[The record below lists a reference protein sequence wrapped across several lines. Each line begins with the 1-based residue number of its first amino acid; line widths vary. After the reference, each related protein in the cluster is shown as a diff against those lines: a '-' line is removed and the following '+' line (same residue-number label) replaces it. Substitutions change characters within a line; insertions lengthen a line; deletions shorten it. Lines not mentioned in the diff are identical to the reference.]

1 MVNDS
6 ICAMENL
13 LSYAQNYLLESLLLS
28 LVLGVIVTILL
39 AWLWLKRAR
48 VQIIQLAEEKRL
60 AATQLHE
67 QQLLQLQTENEKV
80 QTENQHHEHELMRL
94 NKLTVKLA
102 EQYKYSQE
110 KVHLADERQQ
120 ALSQAEKKLTQL
132 KSEVEHQTSRFKE
145 QTEFIKNSQ
154 ATLSDHFNTLG
165 QKILEEK
172 TAKFTDRNK
181 EQMNQVVSP
190 LQKQLQEFQLLIN
203 RNATEGLAQQKSMK
217 SEIERIY
224 QLNQELSKKAED
236 LTKALTSESKTQ
248 GNWGE
253 LILHRLLEVA
263 GLENGREFET
273 EISFTNED
281 NKRYRPDVLIHLPQH
296 KTLVVDAK
304 VSLTAF
310 ERYVNAEDDSER
322 QAQLKQH
329 VQSMQTHIKALSEK
343 SYQNIEQI
351 DSLDF
356 VLMFVPVE
364 SAFLE
369 AVNSQPNLLEEAYK
383 KNVLILSASNLLA
396 TLRTVMV
403 LWQNENQNKN
413 AQLIADKA
421 GKMYD
426 KFVGFVDNLNDI
438 KFRLDQADKAWY
450 DAEKKLKTGRGNLIT
465 QADNLKQL
473 GARNSKLLPLD

>member
-1 MVNDS
+1 MN
-6 ICAMENL
+6 NL

-28 LVLGVIVTILL
+28 IFLGVFLTLIVVWFWWKKSREQIIVT
-39 AWLWLKRAR
+39 
-48 VQIIQLAEEKRL
+48 AEEKRY
-60 AATQLHE
+60 AEAQLHE
-67 QQLLQLQTENEKV
+67 QMLLQI
-80 QTENQHHEHELMRL
+80 QTENQKIQTDNEHQERELLRL

-102 EQYKYSQE
+102 EQYKFSQE
-110 KVHLADERQQ
+110 KALLVDEKQL
-120 ALSQAEKKLTQL
+120 ALSQAEKQLTQL
-132 KSEVEHQTSRFKE
+132 KSDAEHQATRFKE

-154 ATLSDHFNTLG
+154 TTLSDHFNTLG

-172 TAKFTDRNK
+172 TAKFTDKNK
-181 EQMNQVVSP
+181 EQMNQVVTP
-190 LQKQLQEFQLLIN
+190 LQKQLQEFQALIN

-224 QLNQELSKKAED
+224 QLNQELSKKATD

-263 GLENGREFET
+263 GLEKGREFET
-273 EISFTNED
+273 EVSFTNED
-281 NKRYRPDVLIHLPQH
+281 NKRFRPDVLVHLPQH
-296 KTLVVDAK
+296 KTMIVDAK

-310 ERYVNAEDDSER
+310 EQYVNAETDEER
-322 QAQLKQH
+322 QSQLKRH
-329 VQSMQTHIKALSEK
+329 VQSMQQHIKTLSDK
-343 SYQNIEQI
+343 AYQKIEQI

-356 VLMFVPVE
+356 VMMFVPVE

-369 AVNSQPNLLEEAYK
+369 AVNSQPNLIEEAYK

-396 TLRTVMV
+396 TLRTIMV

-413 AQLIADKA
+413 AQVIADKA

-450 DAEKKLKTGRGNLIT
+450 DAEKKLKTGRGNLIS
-465 QADNLKQL
+465 QADKLKEL
-473 GARNSKLLPLD
+473 GARNSKNLSAE

>member
-1 MVNDS
+1 
-6 ICAMENL
+6 MENL
-13 LSYAQNYLLESLLLS
+13 LSYAQNYLLESLIMS
-28 LVLGVIVTILL
+28 LVLGVLLTTLL
-39 AWLWLKRAR
+39 AWLGWRKAR
-48 VQIIQLAEEKRL
+48 TQITELAAEKHDAAIQLQQQQL
-60 AATQLHE
+60 SQLHA
-67 QQLLQLQTENEKV
+67 ENEKLEL
-80 QTENQHHEHELMRL
+80 ENQQQEDELLRL
-94 NKLTVKLA
+94 NKLSVKLA

-110 KVHLADERQQ
+110 KALLADERQQ
-120 ALSQAEKKLTQL
+120 ALSQAEKQLTQL
-132 KSEVEHQTSRFKE
+132 KSEVEHQSQRFKE

-181 EQMNQVVSP
+181 EQMNLVVSP
-190 LQKQLQEFQLLIN
+190 LQKQLQEFQQLIS
-203 RNATEGLAQQKSMK
+203 RNATESQVQQKSMK

-224 QLNQELSKKAED
+224 LLNQELSQKATD

-263 GLENGREFET
+263 GLVNGREFET
-273 EISFTNED
+273 EISFTNQD
-281 NKRYRPDVLIHLPQH
+281 NKRYRPDVLIHLPQQ
-296 KTLVVDAK
+296 KSLIVDAK

-310 ERYVNAEDDSER
+310 ERYINAEDDSER
-322 QAQLKQH
+322 QQQLKQH

-343 SYQNIEQI
+343 AYQNIEQI

-369 AVNSQPNLLEEAYK
+369 ALNSQPNLLEEAYK

-426 KFVGFVDNLNDI
+426 KFVGFVDDLNEI
-438 KFRLDQADKAWY
+438 KARLDQADNAWHS
-450 DAEKKLKTGRGNLIT
+450 AENKLNSGRGNLIR
-465 QADNLKQL
+465 QADQLKQL
-473 GARNSKLLPLD
+473 GARNSKQLPSD

>member
-1 MVNDS
+1 MK
-6 ICAMENL
+6 NL
-13 LSYAQNYLLESLLLS
+13 LSYAEIYLLESLILSFLLG
-28 LVLGVIVTILL
+28 LVLSVLLCWILWKKAKANILL
-39 AWLWLKRAR
+39 
-48 VQIIQLAEEKRL
+48 LADEKNHS
-60 AATQLHE
+60 AQQLHE
-67 QQLLQLQTENEKV
+67 QQLLQLQA
-80 QTENQHHEHELMRL
+80 ENQEYETDIEHQQRELMRL
-94 NKLTVKLA
+94 NKLSVKLA
-102 EQYKYSQE
+102 EQYKYSQ
-110 KVHLADERQQ
+110 QQ
-120 ALSQAEKKLTQL
+120 AQLAEQSQSDLKQAEQQLTEL
-132 KSEVEHQTSRFKE
+132 KSEVAHHAKRFKE
-145 QTEFIKNSQ
+145 QSEFIQKSQ
-154 ATLSDHFNTLG
+154 QTLSDHFSTLG

-181 EQMNQVVSP
+181 EQMNLVINT

-236 LTKALTSESKTQ
+236 LTNALTSESKTQ

-263 GLENGREFET
+263 GLEKGREFET

-281 NKRYRPDVLIHLPQH
+281 NKRFRPDVLIHLPQH
-296 KTLVVDAK
+296 ETMIVDAK

-310 ERYVNAEDDSER
+310 ERYVNAESDSDR
-322 QAQLKQH
+322 QKQLKQH
-329 VQSMQTHIKALSEK
+329 VQSMQTHIKALSDK
-343 SYQNIEQI
+343 AYQNIEQL

-369 AVNSQPNLLEEAYK
+369 AINAQPNLLEEAYK

-396 TLRTVMV
+396 TLRTVML

-413 AQLIADKA
+413 AQVIADKA

-426 KFVGFVDNLNDI
+426 KFVGFVENLNDI

-473 GARNSKLLPLD
+473 GARNSKQLPPE

>member
-1 MVNDS
+1 MK
-6 ICAMENL
+6 NL
-13 LSYAQNYLLESLLLS
+13 LSYAEIYLLESLLIS
-28 LVLGVIVTILL
+28 LLLGVFLCALL
-39 AWLWLKRAR
+39 VWFLWAKAKNQWQSLTAEKHRAE
-48 VQIIQLAEEKRL
+48 IQLHQQQSQQLQAELEKVS
-60 AATQLHE
+60 QENE
-67 QQLLQLQTENEKV
+67 QQERELL
-80 QTENQHHEHELMRL
+80 RL
-94 NKLTVKLA
+94 NKLTVKIS

-110 KVHLADERQQ
+110 KAQLADERQL
-120 ALSQAEKKLTQL
+120 ALSEAEKQLTQL
-132 KSEVEHQTSRFKE
+132 KSEVEHQSARFKE

-172 TAKFTDRNK
+172 SAKFTDRNK

-224 QLNQELSKKAED
+224 QLNQELSKKATD

-263 GLENGREFET
+263 GLEKGREFET

-281 NKRYRPDVLIHLPQH
+281 NKRYRPDVLIHLPQQ
-296 KTLVVDAK
+296 KTMVVDAK

-310 ERYVNAEDDSER
+310 ERYVNAATDAER
-322 QAQLKQH
+322 QNQLKLH
-329 VQSMQTHIKALSEK
+329 VQSMQQHIKTLSEK
-343 SYQNIEQI
+343 AYQKIEQI

-356 VLMFVPVE
+356 VMMFVPVE

-369 AVNSQPNLLEEAYK
+369 AVNSQPNLIEEAYK

-426 KFVGFVDNLNDI
+426 KFVSFVDDLNQI
-438 KFRLDQADKAWY
+438 KLRLDQADSAWY
-450 DAEKKLKTGRGNLIT
+450 DAENKLKTGRGNLIR

-473 GARNSKLLPLD
+473 GARNSKQLPSD

>member
-1 MVNDS
+1 
-6 ICAMENL
+6 MENL
-13 LSYAQNYLLESLLLS
+13 LSYAQNYLLESLILS
-28 LVLGVIVTILL
+28 LVSGVLLTVIL
-39 AWLWLKRAR
+39 AWLWLKKTRS
-48 VQIIQLAEEKRL
+48 QIAELVEEKRL
-60 AATQLHE
+60 AAVQLHE
-67 QQLLQLQTENEKV
+67 QQLVQIQTENDKT
-80 QTENQHHEHELMRL
+80 QLENQQQEHELLRL

-102 EQYKYSQE
+102 EQCKYSQE
-110 KVHLADERQQ
+110 KAHLADERQQ
-120 ALSQAEKKLTQL
+120 ALSQAEKQLTQL
-132 KSEVEHQTSRFKE
+132 KSEAEHQALRFKE
-145 QTEFIKNSQ
+145 QAEFIKNSQ

-172 TAKFTDRNK
+172 TLKFTDRNK
-181 EQMNQVVSP
+181 EQMDLVVSP

-224 QLNQELSKKAED
+224 QLNQELSKKATD
-236 LTKALTSESKTQ
+236 LTKALTSESKIQ

-263 GLENGREFET
+263 GLEKGREFET

-281 NKRYRPDVLIHLPQH
+281 NNRYRPDVLIHLPQH
-296 KTLVVDAK
+296 KTLIVDAK

-322 QAQLKQH
+322 QSQLKQH
-329 VQSMQTHIKALSEK
+329 VKSMQTHIKVLSDK

-369 AVNSQPNLLEEAYK
+369 AVNSQPNLIEEAYK

-426 KFVGFVDNLNDI
+426 KFVGFVDDLNEI
-438 KFRLDQADKAWY
+438 KSRLDQADNAWHN
-450 DAEKKLKTGRGNLIT
+450 AENKLNSGRGNLIR
-465 QADNLKQL
+465 QADTLKQL
-473 GARNSKLLPLD
+473 GARNSKQLSNE

>member
-1 MVNDS
+1 
-6 ICAMENL
+6 
-13 LSYAQNYLLESLLLS
+13 AQ
-28 LVLGVIVTILL
+28 
-39 AWLWLKRAR
+39 
-48 VQIIQLAEEKRL
+48 
-60 AATQLHE
+60 QLHE
-67 QQLLQLQTENEKV
+67 QQLLQLQA
-80 QTENQHHEHELMRL
+80 ENQEYETDNEHQQRELMRL
-94 NKLTVKLA
+94 NKLSVKLA
-102 EQYKYSQE
+102 EQYKYSQ
-110 KVHLADERQQ
+110 QQ
-120 ALSQAEKKLTQL
+120 AQLAEQSQSDLKQAEQQLTEL
-132 KSEVEHQTSRFKE
+132 KSEVAHQAKRFKE
-145 QTEFIKNSQ
+145 QSEFIQKSQ
-154 ATLSDHFNTLG
+154 QTLSDHFSTLG

-181 EQMNQVVSP
+181 EQMNLVINP

-236 LTKALTSESKTQ
+236 LTNALTSESKTQ

-263 GLENGREFET
+263 GLEKGREFET

-281 NKRYRPDVLIHLPQH
+281 NKRFRPDVLIHLPQH
-296 KTLVVDAK
+296 KTMIVDAK

-310 ERYVNAEDDSER
+310 ERYVNAESDSDR
-322 QAQLKQH
+322 QKQLKQH
-329 VQSMQTHIKALSEK
+329 VQSMQTHIKALSDK
-343 SYQNIEQI
+343 AYQNIEQL

-369 AVNSQPNLLEEAYK
+369 AINAQPNLLEEAYK

-396 TLRTVMV
+396 TLRTVML

-413 AQLIADKA
+413 AQVIADKA

-426 KFVGFVDNLNDI
+426 KFVGFVENLNDI

-473 GARNSKLLPLD
+473 GARNSKQLPPE

>member
-1 MVNDS
+1 
-6 ICAMENL
+6 MENL
-13 LSYAQNYLLESLLLS
+13 LSYAQNYLLESLILS
-28 LVLGVIVTILL
+28 LILGVILTSLV
-39 AWLWLKRAR
+39 AWLWWKKTRN
-48 VQIIQLAEEKRL
+48 QITELAEEKRY
-60 AATQLHE
+60 AAAQLYE
-67 QQLLQLQTENEKV
+67 QQVIQIQTENSDF
-80 QTENQHHEHELMRL
+80 QTENKQQKHELMRL

-110 KVHLADERQQ
+110 KALLADEKQQ
-120 ALSQAEKKLTQL
+120 ALLHAEKQLTQL
-132 KSEVEHQTSRFKE
+132 KSEAEHQTMRFKE

-154 ATLSDHFNTLG
+154 ATLSDHFSTLG

-172 TAKFTDRNK
+172 TAKFTDKNK
-181 EQMNQVVSP
+181 EQMNLVVNP
-190 LQKQLQEFQLLIN
+190 LQKQLKEFQALIN
-203 RNATEGLAQQKSMK
+203 HNATEGLAQQKSMK

-224 QLNQELSKKAED
+224 QLNQELSKKATD

-263 GLENGREFET
+263 GLEKGREYDT
-273 EISFTNED
+273 EISFSSD
-281 NKRYRPDVLIHLPQH
+281 GKRYRPDVLIHLPQQ
-296 KTLVVDAK
+296 KTMIIDAK

-310 ERYVNAEDDSER
+310 EHYVNTEDKLER
-322 QAQLKQH
+322 QSQLKLH
-329 VQSMQTHIKALSEK
+329 VQSIKTHIDGLTKK
-343 SYQNIEQI
+343 SYQNIEQL
-351 DSLDF
+351 DTLDF
-356 VLMFVPVE
+356 VLMFIPIE

-369 AVNSQPNLLEEAYK
+369 AINAQPNLLEDAYK
-383 KNVLILSASNLLA
+383 KNVLIVSASNLLA

-426 KFVGFVDNLNDI
+426 KFVGFVNNLNDI
-438 KFRLDQADKAWY
+438 KLRLDQADSAWY
-450 DAEKKLKTGRGNLIT
+450 AAENKLKTGRGNLIT

-473 GARNSKLLPLD
+473 GARNSKQLPTE

>member
-1 MVNDS
+1 MK
-6 ICAMENL
+6 NL
-13 LSYAQNYLLESLLLS
+13 LSYAQNYLLESLIISLLIGVLIS
-28 LVLGVIVTILL
+28 LLG
-39 AWLWLKRAR
+39 AWLWWKKARA
-48 VQIIQLAEEKRL
+48 QYLELTEEKL
-60 AATQLHE
+60 SAADQLH
-67 QQLLQLQTENEKV
+67 QQKLSQLSHENNKFQIEI
-80 QTENQHHEHELMRL
+80 QQQEHELMRL
-94 NKLTVKLA
+94 NKLAVRLA

-110 KVHLADERQQ
+110 KAQLAEQRQQ
-120 ALSQAEKKLTQL
+120 ALSQAEKQL
-132 KSEVEHQTSRFKE
+132 AHLKAEVEHQADRFKE

-154 ATLSDHFNTLG
+154 QTLSDHFNTLG

-172 TAKFTDRNK
+172 TLKFTDRNK
-181 EQMNQVVSP
+181 EQMNAVVSP

-203 RNATEGLAQQKSMK
+203 RNATEGLAQQKNMK
-217 SEIERIY
+217 AEIERIY
-224 QLNQELSKKAED
+224 QLNQELSKKATD

-253 LILHRLLEVA
+253 LILQRLLEVA
-263 GLENGREFET
+263 GLEKGREFET
-273 EISFTNED
+273 EVSFTNED
-281 NKRYRPDVLIHLPQH
+281 NKRYRPDVLIHLPQQ
-296 KTLVVDAK
+296 KTMVVDAK

-310 ERYVNAEDDSER
+310 ERYVNAETDAER
-322 QAQLKQH
+322 QNQLKLH
-329 VQSMQTHIKALSEK
+329 VQSIQQHIKTLSEK
-343 SYQNIEQI
+343 AYQKIEQI

-369 AVNSQPNLLEEAYK
+369 AVNSQPNLIEEAYK

-403 LWQNENQNKN
+403 LWQNANQNKN

-426 KFVGFVDNLNDI
+426 KFVGFVDDLNQI
-438 KFRLDQADKAWY
+438 KLRLDQADSAWY
-450 DAEKKLKTGRGNLIT
+450 AAENKLKTGRGNLIR

-473 GARNSKLLPLD
+473 GASNSKHLSSD

>member
-1 MVNDS
+1 MN
-6 ICAMENL
+6 NL
-13 LSYAQNYLLESLLLS
+13 LSYTQDYLLESLITS
-28 LVLGVIVTILL
+28 FFLGVTLTALL
-39 AWLWLKRAR
+39 IWIWWKKTRN
-48 VQIIQLAEEKRL
+48 QIIELAEEKRM
-60 AATQLHE
+60 TSHQLHE
-67 QQLLQLQTENEKV
+67 QQLLQLQTENKKIEA
-80 QTENQHHEHELMRL
+80 ENNQQEHELLRL
-94 NKLTVKLA
+94 NKLSVKLA
-102 EQYKYSQE
+102 EQYKHSQE
-110 KVHLADERQQ
+110 KALLVDEKQQ
-120 ALSQAEKKLTQL
+120 ALSTAEKQLAQL
-132 KSEVEHQTSRFKE
+132 KSEIKHQTTRFKE

-172 TAKFTDRNK
+172 TLKFTDRNK
-181 EQMNQVVSP
+181 EQINLVVSP

-224 QLNQELSKKAED
+224 LLNQELSKKATD

-253 LILHRLLEVA
+253 LILYRLLEVA

-281 NKRYRPDVLIHLPQH
+281 NKRYRPDVLIHLPQN
-296 KTLVVDAK
+296 KTMIVDAK

-310 ERYVNAEDDSER
+310 EKYVNSEDDDER
-322 QAQLKQH
+322 KSQLKQH
-329 VQSMQTHIKALSEK
+329 VLSMKSHIDGLTKRD
-343 SYQNIEQI
+343 YQNIEQLNT
-351 DSLDF
+351 LDF
-356 VLMFVPVE
+356 VLMFVPIE

-369 AVNSQPNLLEEAYK
+369 AINAQPNLLEEAYK
-383 KNVLILSASNLLA
+383 KNVLIVSASNLLA
-396 TLRTVMV
+396 TLRTVML

-438 KFRLDQADKAWY
+438 KMRLDQADKAWY
-450 DAEKKLKTGRGNLIT
+450 AAENKLKTGKGNLIT

-473 GARNSKLLPLD
+473 GARNSKQLPKE

>member
-1 MVNDS
+1 
-6 ICAMENL
+6 MENL
-13 LSYAQNYLLESLLLS
+13 LSYAQNYLLESLILS
-28 LVLGVIVTILL
+28 FVLGVLITTLL
-39 AWLWLKRAR
+39 AWLWVNKVRN
-48 VQIIQLAEEKRL
+48 QISELTEEKRL
-60 AATQLHE
+60 AADQLHQ
-67 QQLLQLQTENEKV
+67 QQLSQVEAENHKV
-80 QTENQHHEHELMRL
+80 QAENQQQEHELLRL

-110 KVHLADERQQ
+110 KAHLADERQQ
-120 ALSQAEKKLTQL
+120 ALSQAEKQLTHL
-132 KSEVEHQTSRFKE
+132 KAEVEHQTQRFKE

-181 EQMNQVVSP
+181 QQMDLVVSP

-224 QLNQELSKKAED
+224 QLNQELSKKATD

-263 GLENGREFET
+263 GLEQGREFET

-296 KTLVVDAK
+296 KTLIVDAK

-310 ERYVNAEDDSER
+310 ERYINAEDDSER
-322 QAQLKQH
+322 QSHLKQH
-329 VQSMQTHIKALSEK
+329 VQSMQTHIKALSDK
-343 SYQNIEQI
+343 AYQNIEQI

-396 TLRTVMV
+396 TLRTVML

-438 KFRLDQADKAWY
+438 KMRLDQADKAWY
-450 DAEKKLKTGRGNLIT
+450 AAENKLKTGKGNLIT
-465 QADNLKQL
+465 QADTLKQL
-473 GARNSKLLPLD
+473 GARNSKQLPAD

>member
-1 MVNDS
+1 MN
-6 ICAMENL
+6 NL
-13 LSYAQNYLLESLLLS
+13 LSFAEIYLLESLLIS
-28 LVLGVIVTILL
+28 LLIGVLLTAMV
-39 AWLWLKRAR
+39 AWIMWSKVRK
-48 VQIIQLAEEKRL
+48 QITELAEEKRF
-60 AATQLHE
+60 AADQLHE
-67 QQLLQLQTENEKV
+67 QQLLQLTNENTKV
-80 QTENQHHEHELMRL
+80 QAENQQQEHELLRL

-110 KVHLADERQQ
+110 KALLADQRQQ
-120 ALSQAEKKLTQL
+120 ALSQAEKHLTQL
-132 KSEVEHQTSRFKE
+132 KSEVEHQAERFKE

-181 EQMNQVVSP
+181 EQMNLVVSP
-190 LQKQLQEFQLLIN
+190 LQKQLQEFQLLIS
-203 RNATEGLAQQKSMK
+203 RNATEGLAQQKSMQ

-224 QLNQELSKKAED
+224 QLNQELSKKATD

-263 GLENGREFET
+263 GLEQGREFET

-296 KTLVVDAK
+296 KTLIVDAK

-310 ERYVNAEDDSER
+310 ERYVNAEDDGER
-322 QAQLKQH
+322 RAQLKQH
-329 VQSMQTHIKALSEK
+329 VQSMQTHIKALSDK
-343 SYQNIEQI
+343 AYQNIEQI

-396 TLRTVMV
+396 TLRTVML

-438 KFRLDQADKAWY
+438 KLRLDQADKAWY
-450 DAEKKLKTGRGNLIT
+450 AAENKLKTGKGNLIT

-473 GARNSKLLPLD
+473 GARNSKQLKPE

>member
-1 MVNDS
+1 MK
-6 ICAMENL
+6 NL
-13 LSYAQNYLLESLLLS
+13 LSYAEIYLLESLILSFLLG
-28 LVLGVIVTILL
+28 LVLSVLLCWILWKKVKANILL
-39 AWLWLKRAR
+39 
-48 VQIIQLAEEKRL
+48 LADEKNHS
-60 AATQLHE
+60 AQQLHE
-67 QQLLQLQTENEKV
+67 QQLLQLQA
-80 QTENQHHEHELMRL
+80 ENQEYETDNEHQQRELMRL
-94 NKLTVKLA
+94 NKLSVKLA
-102 EQYKYSQE
+102 EQYKYSQ
-110 KVHLADERQQ
+110 QQ
-120 ALSQAEKKLTQL
+120 AQLAEQSQSDLKQAEQQLTEL
-132 KSEVEHQTSRFKE
+132 KSEVAHQAKRFKE
-145 QTEFIKNSQ
+145 QSEFIQKSQ
-154 ATLSDHFNTLG
+154 QTLSDHFSTLG

-181 EQMNQVVSP
+181 EQMNLVINP

-236 LTKALTSESKTQ
+236 LTNALTSESKTQ

-263 GLENGREFET
+263 GLEKGREFET

-281 NKRYRPDVLIHLPQH
+281 NKRFRPDVLIHLPQH
-296 KTLVVDAK
+296 KTMIVDAK

-310 ERYVNAEDDSER
+310 ERYVNAESDSDR
-322 QAQLKQH
+322 QKQLKQH
-329 VQSMQTHIKALSEK
+329 VQSMQTHIKALSDK
-343 SYQNIEQI
+343 AYQNIEQL

-369 AVNSQPNLLEEAYK
+369 AINAQPNLLEEAYK

-396 TLRTVMV
+396 TLRTVML

-413 AQLIADKA
+413 AQVIADKA

-426 KFVGFVDNLNDI
+426 KFVGFVENLNDI

-473 GARNSKLLPLD
+473 GARNSKQLPPE

>member
-1 MVNDS
+1 MK
-6 ICAMENL
+6 NL
-13 LSYAQNYLLESLLLS
+13 LSYAEIYLLESLLIS
-28 LVLGVIVTILL
+28 LFFGAFLCALVVWILWAKAKSQWQLL
-39 AWLWLKRAR
+39 A
-48 VQIIQLAEEKRL
+48 AEKHQAEV
-60 AATQLHE
+60 QLHQQQLQQLQVEHKKTSIENE
-67 QQLLQLQTENEKV
+67 QQERELL
-80 QTENQHHEHELMRL
+80 RL
-94 NKLTVKLA
+94 NKLTVKIS

-110 KVHLADERQQ
+110 KALLAEERQQ
-120 ALSQAEKKLTQL
+120 ALTQAETQLTQL
-132 KSEVEHQTSRFKE
+132 KSEVEHQQQRFAE
-145 QTEFIKNSQ
+145 QTEFIKNAQ
-154 ATLSDHFNTLG
+154 KTMSDHFNTLG

-181 EQMNQVVSP
+181 EQMDQVISP
-190 LQKQLQEFQLLIN
+190 LHKQLQDFQLLIN
-203 RNATEGLAQQKSMK
+203 RNAMEGLAQQKSMK

-224 QLNQELSKKAED
+224 TLNQELSKKAED

-253 LILHRLLEVA
+253 LILHRLLELA
-263 GLENGREFET
+263 GLEKGREFET

-296 KTLVVDAK
+296 KIMIVDAK

-310 ERYVNAEDDSER
+310 ERYVNAESDAER
-322 QAQLKQH
+322 QSQLKQH
-329 VQSMQTHIKALSEK
+329 VISMKSHIDGLSKK
-343 SYQNIEQI
+343 SYQNIEQL

-356 VLMFVPVE
+356 VLMFVPIE

-369 AVNSQPNLLEEAYK
+369 AINSQPNLLEEAYK
-383 KNVLILSASNLLA
+383 KNVLIVSASNLLA

-413 AQLIADKA
+413 AQVIADKA

-426 KFVGFVDNLNDI
+426 KFVGFVENLNEI

-450 DAEKKLKTGRGNLIT
+450 AAENKLKTGKGNLIT

-473 GARNSKLLPLD
+473 GARNSKQLSND

>member
-1 MVNDS
+1 MK
-6 ICAMENL
+6 NL
-13 LSYAQNYLLESLLLS
+13 LSYAENYLLESLLLS
-28 LVLGVIVTILL
+28 LLLGVLFTLL
-39 AWLWLKRAR
+39 MCWLWWRNAKQQVVDMAAEKTHAAE
-48 VQIIQLAEEKRL
+48 QLYAQNLQQLQSSKQSLEAEN
-60 AATQLHE
+60 E
-67 QQLLQLQTENEKV
+67 QQEQ
-80 QTENQHHEHELMRL
+80 ELMRL

-110 KVHLADERQQ
+110 KALLADEKQQ
-120 ALSQAEKKLTQL
+120 ALLQAQQQLTQL
-132 KSEVEHQTSRFKE
+132 KSAVEHQQLRFKE

-154 ATLSDHFNTLG
+154 QTLSDHFQTLG

-172 TAKFTDRNK
+172 TIKFTDSNK
-181 EQMNQVVSP
+181 EQMNLVVSP

-224 QLNQELSKKAED
+224 LLNQELSKKATD

-263 GLENGREFET
+263 GLEQGREFET
-273 EISFTNED
+273 EVSFTNQD
-281 NKRYRPDVLIHLPQH
+281 NKRYRPDVLIHLPQN
-296 KTLVVDAK
+296 KTMIIDAK

-310 ERYVNAEDDSER
+310 ERYVNAEDDVER
-322 QAQLKQH
+322 QQQLRHH
-329 VQSMQTHIKALSEK
+329 VQSMKSHIEGLTKRD
-343 SYQNIEQI
+343 YQNIEQL
-351 DSLDF
+351 DTLDF
-356 VLMFVPVE
+356 VLMFVPIE

-369 AVNSQPNLLEEAYK
+369 AINAQPNLLEEAYK
-383 KNVLILSASNLLA
+383 KNVLIVSASNLLA

-426 KFVGFVDNLNDI
+426 KFVGFVDDLNQI
-438 KFRLDQADKAWY
+438 KQRLDQADSAWY
-450 DAEKKLKTGRGNLIT
+450 AAENKLKTGKGNLIT

-473 GARNSKLLPLD
+473 GARNSKQLSTD